1 MKKAK
6 EDAREKIII
15 AAIEC
20 TERKGIHTVTIRD
33 IAEQANMNVAA
44 VNYYFGTKEK
54 LLQEMLKFT
63 LYNTLA
69 ENIEEIESA
78 HRDPYAMIKAWF
90 MDFLQGAIRFPNI
103 SKAHIYGPLVNND
116 YQGVFVEWLNDFSG
130 RLVDKITEFKLS
142 AVEKKDIKFA
152 VAQMM
157 SAVLFLGSMPNL
169 FDKFLDF
176 NFKNSPEKQEEYVD
190 QLLKY
195 YLGNLRTSEKP

>member
-1 MKKAK
+1 MKQAK
-6 EDAREKIII
+6 ELTKGKIII

-20 TERKGIHTVTIRD
+20 TEKEGIHAVTVRD
-33 IAEQANMNVAA
+33 IAQQANVDIAA
-44 VNYYFGTKEK
+44 INYYLGTKEN
-54 LLQEMLKFT
+54 LLSEMLRFT
-63 LYNTLA
+63 LYDTLA
-69 ENIEEIESA
+69 ENVEEIDQA
-78 HRDPYAMIKAWF
+78 NQDPYVTIKAWF
-90 MDFLQGAIRFPNI
+90 MDFLQGVIRFPNI